1 MSLSH
6 RLKLLIKSKNI
17 SQSEFARKLDV
28 TRGSVNQ
35 WLAGKLVP
43 GHKPMMKIYEVFP
56 EISADWLLL
65 EKGEMSIENKTSD
78 SDNTF
83 LKKQLLDQ
91 AEMMGLYKK
100 LLEEKDARIELL
112 ETLINSSTTNPA
124 KGKK

>member
-1 MSLSH
+1 MSLDQ

-17 SQSEFARKLDV
+17 SQSELARMLEV

-35 WLAGKLVP
+35 WMAGKLVP
-43 GHKPMMKIYEVFP
+43 GHKPLMKIFEHFP
-56 EISADWLLL
+56 DISADWLLL
-65 EKGEMSIENKTSD
+65 GRGEMSVENKSSG

-91 AEMMGLYKK
+91 SEMMGLYKK
-100 LLEEKDARIELL
+100 LLEEKDARIQLL
-112 ETLINSSTTNPA
+112 ETLINSSTTPA